1 MLYLNQIVIY
11 LIEVMLYLIKA
22 LIKAFLYSY
31 RFSFKI
37 TIKTVHYT
45 CSIVILIFEQTWN
58 IKFYRR
64 LCQTL
69 LITFLLYFLSIEYI
83 TFKDI
88 KSFLMNIAFFLS
100 YYILI
105 IIIYSLLTYYKIFAI
120 CRIFLTRYR
129 EILRRTRSEFYM
141 CCICRIQHSVIV
153 VMPCRHL
160 CLCSH
165 CSSLIMNEQRP
176 DHRCPICRTVIA
188 DLILI

>member
-31 RFSFKI
+31 RFSFNI
-37 TIKTVHYT
+37 TIKT

-120 CRIFLTRYR
+120 CRIFLTRFCKWQ
-129 EILRRTRSEFYM
+129 IFYNKL
-141 CCICRIQHSVIV
+141 IV
-153 VMPCRHL
+153 
-160 CLCSH
+160 
-165 CSSLIMNEQRP
+165 NK
-176 DHRCPICRTVIA
+176 
-188 DLILI
+188 